1 MRKSI
6 CLFLIFFLCGTAA
19 ADKIG
24 LSVGLYGDGFY
35 LWDTDRKDYFLTP
48 LIEYDHSFGKV
59 DLHLKGE
66 YTFCLT
72 HPFPQFLFAEE
83 KIAVHLPL
91 GSLSEFQ
98 FGLQNEQD
106 LLFNP
111 EDHRGRG
118 SGTVEPELSYALF
131 LPPGEISLA
140 LGSPWTYR
148 MWGRRDSRF
157 GLDLTAAYSTPFW
170 LGFKVTANFILIPDA
185 VVEGMEA
192 AVNVLQDQFYV
203 ELAFNIRESFGYFSL
218 TPEFDYLFN
227 FFTFW
232 VSVEF
237 GNIGYGN
244 TLTIAPALG
253 VKYRF

>member
-6 CLFLIFFLCGTAA
+6 CLFLIFFLGGTAM

-24 LSVGLYGDGFY
+24 LSLGLYGEAFY

-59 DLHLKGE
+59 DLYVKGE

-72 HPFPQFLFAEE
+72 NIFPQFFFSEE

-98 FGLQNEQD
+98 FRLKNEQD
-106 LLFNP
+106 LLFDPVENQ
-111 EDHRGRG
+111 GRG
-118 SGTVEPELSYALF
+118 SGTVKPELSYALF
-131 LPPGEISLA
+131 LPPGEIALA

-148 MWGRRDSRF
+148 MWGRRDSFF
-157 GLDLTAAYSTPFW
+157 GLDLTATYSTPFW
-170 LGFKVTANFILIPDA
+170 LGFKVAANFIFIPDA

-192 AVNVLQDQFYV
+192 AISLMQDQFYA
-203 ELAFNIRESFGYFSL
+203 ELAFNIQESFSYFSL
-218 TPEFDYLFN
+218 TPEFNYLFN

-232 VSVEF
+232 ASVEF
-237 GNIGYGN
+237 GGMGYGN
-244 TLTIAPALG
+244 RLTISPTLG